1 MASMATVSGNDDAPM
16 PQGEGKKIKF
26 YDDDQ
31 QGGEDFFEQGFQGG
45 DIS

>member
-1 MASMATVSGNDDAPM
+1 MATVSGNDDAPM

-26 YDDDQ
+26 SDDQ
-31 QGGEDFFEQGFQGG
+31 EDFFEQGHQGG